1 MALGSRGR
9 GFVFRSGRV
18 VPMRG
23 ESSIGSMSSSGDLKE
38 RMARTLDRML
48 GPSQVNHLVRFEP
61 VLALTRQHRAGHVL
75 DVGSGS
81 AGLAQLLGSAWRT
94 TALDVEF
101 VGEAGNQPNESRIL
115 GDVRRLPIPDEAF
128 DVVIA
133 VDLLEHLHRD
143 DRRQAVREL
152 CRVARGHA
160 IIACPTGSA
169 ALEVDR
175 RLADRLESRGRS
187 CPTWLVEHL
196 DRGMPEQEAVVAE
209 AREFGRV
216 QTWGNES
223 ISNHER
229 LIRAE
234 LNPFTVVPARVLSLA
249 LTFGLRSRPA
259 WARRLTTGVLRRL
272 RGMDRSPTY
281 RTIVSVTKRDEEVTP

>member
-1 MALGSRGR
+1 
-9 GFVFRSGRV
+9 
-18 VPMRG
+18 
-23 ESSIGSMSSSGDLKE
+23 
-38 RMARTLDRML
+38 MARTLDRML
-48 GPSQVNHLVRFEP
+48 GRSQLNHLVRFEP
-61 VLALTRQHRAGHVL
+61 VLALTRRHRAGHVL

-81 AGLAQLLGSAWRT
+81 AGLAQLLGSGWRT

-101 VGEAGNQPNESRIL
+101 VGEPGNQPNETRIL
-115 GDVRRLPIPDEAF
+115 GDVRRLPFPDEAF

-152 CRVARGHA
+152 CRVARRHA

-169 ALEVDR
+169 ALKGDR
-175 RLADRLESRGRS
+175 RLAERLESRGRP
-187 CPTWLVEHL
+187 CPAWLVEHL
-196 DRGMPEQEAVVAE
+196 DRGMPEQEALVVD

-223 ISNHER
+223 ISSHER

-234 LNPFTVVPARVLSLA
+234 LSPFTVVPARFLSLA
-249 LTFGLRSRPA
+249 LTFALRSRRE
-259 WARRLTTGVLRRL
+259 WAQRLASAVLRRF
-272 RGMDRSPTY
+272 RGMDRTPTY
-281 RTIVSVTKRDEEVTP
+281 RTIVSVDRRDDGTTP